1 LYSSIPKR
9 IRKIQTAWGYIL
21 NIKVR

>member
-21 NIKVR
+21 NIKER